1 MPMKALL
8 HQYALYN
15 LETNS
20 LFGTM
25 LNSIPDEVLHADMKN
40 SFPSI
45 FKTYL
50 HLLDAEA
57 IWWQRLQNQQSI
69 VLPSASFTGGIS
81 ACSMTFKIQSQHWAN
96 WILRATEAELDRAI
110 VFVNTD
116 GLPVSQRVSQ
126 ILIHLFSH
134 QGYHR
139 GQIITMLRQ
148 QGITKNLPGAGFID
162 FVRAN
167 EG

>member
-1 MPMKALL
+1 MLMKALL
-8 HQYALYN
+8 YQFARYN

-20 LFGTM
+20 LFGTT
-25 LNSIPDEVLHADMKN
+25 LGSIPDEVLHADMKN

-50 HLLDAEA
+50 HLLDGEA

-69 VLPSASFTGGIS
+69 ILPSVNFTGGIS
-81 ACSMTFKIQSQHWAN
+81 AGNIALKIQSQLWVN
-96 WILRATEAELDRAI
+96 WILNATEAELDQI
-110 VFVNTD
+110 LVFVNAE
-116 GLPVSQRVSQ
+116 GVAVSQKVSQ
-126 ILIHLFSH
+126 VVIHLFSH

-148 QGITKNLPGAGFID
+148 QGITQNLPGAGFID

>member
-1 MPMKALL
+1 MKALL

-25 LNSIPDEVLHADMKN
+25 LGSIPDSVLNADMKN

-50 HLLDAEA
+50 HLLDVEA

-69 VLPSASFTGGIS
+69 ILPSVSFTGGIS
-81 ACSMTFKIQSQHWAN
+81 ACNTAFKIQSQLWTN
-96 WILRATEAELDRAI
+96 WILHATEAEFDQAI
-110 VFVNTD
+110 VFTNTD
-116 GLPVSQRVSQ
+116 GVPVSQRISQ
-126 ILIHLFSH
+126 VLIHLFSH

-139 GQIITMLRQ
+139 GQIVTMLRQ
-148 QGITKNLPGAGFID
+148 QGITQNLPGAGFID
-162 FVRAN
+162 FVRTN

>member
-1 MPMKALL
+1 MPIIALL
-8 HQYALYN
+8 HQFARYN

-25 LNSIPDEVLHADMKN
+25 LGSLPDEVLHGDMKN

-50 HLLDAEA
+50 HLLDGEA

-69 VLPSASFTGGIS
+69 ILPSVSFSGGIS
-81 ACSMTFKIQSQHWAN
+81 AGSIALKIQSRLWAN
-96 WILRATEAELDRAI
+96 WILNATEAELGQI
-110 VFVNTD
+110 LVFVNAE
-116 GLPVSQRVSQ
+116 GVAVSQKVSQ
-126 ILIHLFSH
+126 VVIHLFSH

-139 GQIITMLRQ
+139 GQIVTMLRQ

>member
-8 HQYALYN
+8 YQFARYN

-25 LNSIPDEVLHADMKN
+25 LGSIPDEVLHADMKN

-69 VLPSASFTGGIS
+69 ILPSVSFTGGIS
-81 ACSMTFKIQSQHWAN
+81 ACNTAFKIQSQLWAN
-96 WILRATEAELDRAI
+96 WIFTATEAELDQI
-110 VFVNTD
+110 LVFLNTD
-116 GLPVSQRVSQ
+116 GVPVSQSVSQ

-148 QGITKNLPGAGFID
+148 QGITQNLPGAGFID
-162 FVRAN
+162 FVRAH

>member
-8 HQYALYN
+8 HQYARYN
-15 LETNS
+15 LEINS
-20 LFGTM
+20 LFGTT
-25 LNSIPDEVLHADMKN
+25 LGSIPDEVLHADVKN

-57 IWWQRLQNQQSI
+57 IWWQRLQNQQPI
-69 VLPSASFTGGIS
+69 IRPSVSFTGGIS
-81 ACSMTFKIQSQHWAN
+81 ACSMAFKIQSQLWAN
-96 WILRATEAELDRAI
+96 WILHATEAELDQSL
-110 VFVNTD
+110 VFANTE
-116 GLPVSQRVSQ
+116 GVPVSQRVSQ
-126 ILIHLFSH
+126 VLIHLFSH

-148 QGITKNLPGAGFID
+148 HGITQNLPGAGFID

-167 EG
+167 EE